1 MKERKSAG
9 NGQAGIE
16 GGVHVESI
24 RKAAPG
30 DASRLA
36 EILIFA
42 KRAAYRPIFRNDAV
56 SFGEMQVLPLA
67 LDYLEG
73 RKSLSRIWVYDGG
86 FVKGMVLVDS
96 GEIHELY
103 VDPFF
108 QNEGIGGLLLDF
120 AVRRQGGRT
129 LWVLEKNR
137 NALAFYRAH
146 GFQPTGER
154 RLEEGTPEYVLRLAL
169 GSGVAP

>member
-42 KRAAYRPIFRNDAV
+42 KRAAYRPIFRN
-56 SFGEMQVLPLA
+56 
-67 LDYLEG
+67 
-73 RKSLSRIWVYDGG
+73 
-86 FVKGMVLVDS
+86 
-96 GEIHELY
+96 EI
-103 VDPFF
+103 
-108 QNEGIGGLLLDF
+108 G
-120 AVRRQGGRT
+120 
-129 LWVLEKNR
+129 
-137 NALAFYRAH
+137 RAH
-146 GFQPTGER
+146 
-154 RLEEGTPEYVLRLAL
+154 V
-169 GSGVAP
+169 

>member
-9 NGQAGIE
+9 NGQDRIE

-42 KRAAYRPIFRNDAV
+42 KRTAYRPIFRNDAV

-73 RKSLSRIWVYDGG
+73 RKSLSHIWVYDGG
-86 FVKGMVLVDS
+86 FVKGMVRVDS

-129 LWVLEKNR
+129 GGGLRSLR
-137 NALAFYRAH
+137 RRPGHQLQPGPAAGPPTAPPGRRASH
-146 GFQPTGER
+146 D
-154 RLEEGTPEYVLRLAL
+154 A
-169 GSGVAP
+169 VA